1 MVDMANMAQRYDTLQ
16 DEVEVVPSSKGH
28 TTAEAMAA
36 MEKWGK
42 NEIPEEKEPLWKM
55 FLMQF
60 VGTMP
65 AMIEIAGLIA
75 LLCQSYIDFWIILA
89 LLMTN
94 ATLGFVEEMNA
105 QASISALKDGLV
117 RKLPVKRDGNFT
129 PLDVTELVPGDVV
142 FIRGGNV
149 VPADSVWVE
158 GDPLEV
164 DQAALTGESLPVDVP
179 REDSDGEPGSG
190 KKLWSGSIV
199 KVGEAEVFVTETGLN
214 TMIGEAAKAI
224 QESGG
229 KHVGVFEAK
238 IIMAG
243 RVLIIITIVC
253 VAALLIYQ
261 VGIRKQDIKEI
272 GEMALSLTIASVP
285 IALPMV
291 MKVTLAVGAKE
302 MAKEGGIVT
311 HLTALEE
318 IASMVVLCSDKTGTL
333 TTASM
338 TVYHET
344 AACFNG
350 FSGKEVLELAALAS
364 NPANKDDAIDRA
376 VYQAYAK
383 MVGLRKADG
392 SVDVDTA
399 ASQLTAKWKTDKY
412 FGFNPVI
419 KRTVA
424 DVSQVGGGSTM
435 RVAKGI
441 VSKVLKTA
449 AGAGG
454 QQWTCDDYENTKRMV
469 EEADAT
475 FGKSGYKTIAV
486 CCSVNGGPMK
496 YAGTLPIMDPPR
508 HDTADTIAKIK
519 ASFIDV
525 KMITGDHL
533 NIAKE
538 LARQIDLGT
547 NIYSNAALWP
557 ASAMR
562 DDLISKA
569 DGFAQV
575 MPTDKHEVVAVLQ
588 NQGKVVGMTGDGVN
602 DAPALA
608 KAQIGI
614 AVEGATDAAQAAA
627 DIVLTRP
634 GLAPIFTAILAS
646 RRIFKRLRAYVIY
659 RISVTVQVVA
669 FLSIVSFVYND
680 AFPALYIILLA
691 LFHDLTIVT
700 IAYDY
705 QVASPKPETPTVKM
719 LIVVA
724 YSMACVLA
732 TSSTLMYMF
741 GSALPGLHLGEK
753 YGPAGPSTGKMC
765 VFAAVSDDAAV
776 ADAIE
781 EGEAGDCFLAQFNM
795 YKAACLFLQISNS
808 SAILIFNARTIGF
821 SFLSAPHPLLFGSAV
836 VSQLF
841 INVVLLTGILPSL
854 TPKLDPADVGVI
866 WAYDF
871 AWLII
876 IDLVK
881 MMILKLQEEPTTG
894 VDSTVGRNGVLR
906 GSKSVSQARS
916 KSGTR
921 RSGAPKLSK
930 DLRVSLS
937 GQPR

>member
-1 MVDMANMAQRYDTLQ
+1 MADMTAMAARYETLQ
-16 DEVEVVPSSKGH
+16 EDQEMVPSGKGH
-28 TTAEAMAA
+28 TTASAAAA
-36 MEKWGK
+36 MKKWGK
-42 NEIPEEKEPLWKM
+42 NEIPEEKEPLWRM
-55 FLMQF
+55 FAMQF

-65 AMIEIAGLIA
+65 AMIEVAGLLA
-75 LLCQSYIDFWIILA
+75 LVLGSYLDFWIIFA

-94 ATLGFVEEMNA
+94 ATLGFIEEMNA

-117 RKLPVKRDGNFT
+117 RKLPVKRNGNFT
-129 PLDVTELVPGDVV
+129 PLEVTEIVPGDVV
-142 FIRGGNV
+142 FLRGGNV
-149 VPADSVWVE
+149 VPADSVWLGE
-158 GDPLEV
+158 EPLEI
-164 DQAALTGESLPVDVP
+164 DQAALTGESLPVEVP

-190 KKLWSGSIV
+190 KKCWSGSII
-199 KVGEAEVFVTETGLN
+199 KTGEAEVFVTETGLN

-243 RVLIIITIVC
+243 RVLIILTVIA
-253 VAALLIYQ
+253 VASLLIYQ
-261 VGIRKQDIKEI
+261 IGFRGEKLEEI
-272 GEMALSLTIASVP
+272 LEMALSLTIASVP

-333 TTASM
+333 TTAQM

-364 NPANKDDAIDRA
+364 NPANKDDAIDRS

-383 MVGLRKADG
+383 MVGLG
-392 SVDVDTA
+392 TDVDTA
-399 ASQLTAKWKTDKY
+399 ASRLGAKWETVKY
-412 FGFNPVI
+412 YGFNPVI

-424 DVSQVGGGSTM
+424 DVKQVGGGSTM

-441 VSKVLKTA
+441 VSKVLKTVP
-449 AGAGG
+449 GDGG
-454 QQWTCDDYENTKRMV
+454 QQWTVDDYENTCKMV
-469 EEADAT
+469 EAADMT
-475 FGKSGYKTIAV
+475 FGKSGFKTIAV
-486 CCSVNGGPMK
+486 ACSVNNGPMK

-508 HDTADTIAKIK
+508 ADTAETIKKIK
-519 ASFIDV
+519 DSFIDV

-547 NIYSNAALWP
+547 NIFPNTVLWP

-562 DDLISKA
+562 DDLIDKA

-588 NQGKVVGMTGDGVN
+588 KMGKVVGMTGDGVN

-634 GLAPIFTAILAS
+634 GLSPIYTAVLAS
-646 RRIFKRLRAYVIY
+646 RRIFKRLRSYVIY
-659 RISVTVQVVA
+659 RISVTVQVVV
-669 FLSIVSFVYND
+669 FLSIISFAFND
-680 AFPALYIILLA
+680 KFDALFIILLA

-700 IAYDY
+700 IAYDH

-724 YSMACVLA
+724 YSMAAVLA
-732 TSSTLMYMF
+732 TSSTLLYVYGDKF
-741 GSALPGLHLGEK
+741 LSAA
-753 YGPAGPSTGKMC
+753 YST
-765 VFAAVSDDAAV
+765 VFP
-776 ADAIE
+776 
-781 EGEAGDCFLAQFNM
+781 
-795 YKAACLFLQISNS
+795 YKESCLFLQISNS

-821 SFLSAPHPLLFGSAV
+821 SFLSKPHYLLFASAIVSQLLINLILLFGNG
-836 VSQLF
+836 F
-841 INVVLLTGILPSL
+841 IVEQ
-854 TPKLDPADVGVI
+854 LDPWDILKI
-866 WAYDF
+866 WLYDLS
-871 AWLII
+871 WLVI

-881 MMILKLQEEPTTG
+881 MAILKLQEDPSQG
-894 VDSTVGRNGVLR
+894 VEDTVGRNGMMR
-906 GSKSVSQARS
+906 NSGSRS

-937 GQPR
+937 GAPLPK